1 MFTFAFCNQKM
12 CNVCHRKS
20 NLFKSCISKH
30 QFLLRAVSFYIEG
43 DICKMPSFYE
53 TFRDGRCYIC
63 CCRELINGMIG
74 LTSSSQAA
82 ITIMT
87 NFPIEFSQ
95 ESYFYISLFLS
106 VHCQFLISN
115 CSWGCFF

>member
-1 MFTFAFCNQKM
+1 MFTFAFCNQKI

-30 QFLLRAVSFYIEG
+30 QFLLRAVSFYIG
-43 DICKMPSFYE
+43 DICKMPSLYE
-53 TFRDGRCYIC
+53 TFRDRRCYIC
-63 CCRELINGMIG
+63 CCRELMNGMIG
-74 LTSSSQAA
+74 LTSSGQAA
-82 ITIMT
+82 IFMMT
-87 NFPIEFSQ
+87 NFPVKFSQ

-115 CSWGCFF
+115 CSWGYFF